1 MIGDGGG
8 KILWSELLEVWEVKS
23 ECAMVFKCT
32 VGKTAEFAVF
42 HEFNHIID
50 KRIISKFQ
58 PSELPCGKY
67 DKIALISIT
76 KAGLYINGI
85 MEVSIISC
93 LLLKTGS
100 LDNAIRE
107 FS

>member
-1 MIGDGGG
+1 MKIG
-8 KILWSELLEVWEVKS
+8 LEGLNVL
-23 ECAMVFKCT
+23 MLFT
-32 VGKTAEFAVF
+32 TP
-42 HEFNHIID
+42 
-50 KRIISKFQ
+50 IISRFQ

-93 LLLKTGS
+93 LFLKTGS

-107 FS
+107 FSLA